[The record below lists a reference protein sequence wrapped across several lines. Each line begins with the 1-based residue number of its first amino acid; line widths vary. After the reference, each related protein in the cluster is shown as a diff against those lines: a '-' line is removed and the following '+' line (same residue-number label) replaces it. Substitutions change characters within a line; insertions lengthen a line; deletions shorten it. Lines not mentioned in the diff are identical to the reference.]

1 MAEKTANESKYVRPS
16 REKKFF
22 RDMAVLFLF
31 SLFVMPQYFGIPTPF
46 FDFTILRIMI
56 VIIILMIL
64 ADVRRKNQF
73 LEMLVKCK
81 YSLALIPYLGVIS
94 YTMVLRTDLN
104 AFLNPFIE
112 IICLYLM
119 IYVIRYEL
127 GLERTVNIVCVFLW
141 ILCIEG
147 MIEFG
152 MGKSLFSYLET
163 IKGTYTGSFVRS
175 GNYRIMGPCTHSLGY
190 GILLI
195 SATPLACYD
204 FRQKEIFLFHRPV
217 LLVLIICNIFL
228 TGSRSSLSVF
238 AVEFVL
244 LLLFSSREKQRK
256 TLIILFGLVMALV
269 SFLAVGFRTGVGQYI
284 LLQITSIMDSV
295 FGTQFSI
302 QFGANMAALGSS
314 SNYRDQ
320 LIYVFGVSWLNPL
333 LGIGRQRSFSSEI
346 NGSFIQSI
354 DNFYVAEFVRY
365 AYPGLF
371 SYLLFLFVAVK
382 DAMKKY
388 LAGRDRFCLILFIGI
403 GCYLLNLWWIDSN
416 QTLKYLYVLFAL
428 LEVFELPETKK
439 EMKQD
444 SKYLKK
450 G

>member
-16 REKKFF
+16 REKKIF
-22 RDMAVLFLF
+22 RNVSVLFLF

-56 VIIILMIL
+56 VVIILMIL
-64 ADVRRKNQF
+64 SDVKRKNQF
-73 LEMLVKCK
+73 LEMMIKCK
-81 YSLALIPYLGVIS
+81 FSLVLIPYLVVIS
-94 YTMVLRTDLN
+94 YTMVLRADLN

-112 IICLYLM
+112 IICLFLM

-127 GLERTVNIVCVFLW
+127 GIERTIDIIYIFLW
-141 ILCIEG
+141 IFCIEG
-147 MIEFG
+147 IIEFG
-152 MGKSLFSYLET
+152 LGKSLFSYLET
-163 IKGTYTGSFVRS
+163 IKGTYTGAFVRS

-195 SATPLACYD
+195 SATPLICYNIKK
-204 FRQKEIFLFHRPV
+204 KEIYLFHRPV
-217 LLVLIICNIFL
+217 LFALIACNVFL

-238 AVEFVL
+238 IVEVIMLFLISDYKNQKKSLLIFLVL
-244 LLLFSSREKQRK
+244 IGIMAIF
-256 TLIILFGLVMALV
+256 LIIGY
-269 SFLAVGFRTGVGQYI
+269 RTSIGQYI
-284 LLQITSIMDSV
+284 LLQVTSIIDSIL
-295 FGTQFSI
+295 GTQI
-302 QFGANMAALGSS
+302 AVRFGADMMALGSS

-333 LGIGRQRSFSSEI
+333 LGIGRKRGFSSEI

-354 DNFYVAEFVRY
+354 DNFYVAEYVRY

-371 SYLLFLFVAVK
+371 SYLLFLFIAIK
-382 DAMKKY
+382 DALKKY
-388 LAGRDRFCLILFIGI
+388 VAGRDKICLVLFVGML
-403 GCYLLNLWWIDSN
+403 CYFLNLWWIDSN
-416 QTLKYLYVLFAL
+416 QTLKYLYLLIAL
-428 LEVFELPETKK
+428 SEVYELPK
-439 EMKQD
+439 ESTENQQR

>member
-16 REKKFF
+16 REKKVF
-22 RDMAVLFLF
+22 RDISVLFLF

-56 VIIILMIL
+56 VVIILMIL
-64 ADVRRKNQF
+64 ADEKRKNQF
-73 LEMLVKCK
+73 LEMIKKCK
-81 YSLALIPYLGVIS
+81 FSLALIPYLVVIS

-127 GLERTVNIVCVFLW
+127 GIEKTINIVCIFLW

-147 MIEFG
+147 IIEFG

-175 GNYRIMGPCTHSLGY
+175 GYYRIMGPCTHSLGY

-204 FRQKEIFLFHRPV
+204 FRQKEIYVFYRPV
-217 LLVLIICNIFL
+217 LLVLIVCNIFL

-244 LLLFSSREKQRK
+244 LFLFSSREKQRK
-256 TLIILFGLVMALV
+256 SLLILFGLVFAFMF
-269 SFLAVGFRTGVGQYI
+269 FLAIGFRTNIGQYI
-284 LLQITSIMDSV
+284 LLQITSIMDSA
-295 FGTQFSI
+295 FGTQLSV
-302 QFGANMAALGSS
+302 QFGADMTALGSS

-371 SYLLFLFVAVK
+371 SYLLFLFTAVK
-382 DAMKKY
+382 ASMKKY
-388 LAGRDRFCLILFIGI
+388 LAGRDRLCLILFIGI

-416 QTLKYLYVLFAL
+416 QTLKYLYLLFAL
-428 LEVFELPETKK
+428 VEAFELPETGKGYYRT
-439 EMKQD
+439 